1 MRTFIASVFAAA
13 MLFPASA
20 QDEGASAKATMRTAE
35 GVEAGTVTFR
45 QTKSGMLHVIVE
57 MTGLKPGPHAFHV
70 HEKGA
75 CDAATGFESAGGHL
89 AGGRKH
95 GVDNA
100 DGPHAGDFPNV
111 HVGQEGVLKAEFFTD
126 RLSISGGD
134 AALLDEDGSA
144 VMVHADADDNASDPS
159 GEAGA
164 RIACGVVEQPG

>member
-1 MRTFIASVFAAA
+1 MRMIVTALFAAG
-13 MLFPASA
+13 MLLPATAQEGGSRASA
-20 QDEGASAKATMRTAE
+20 TMTTAE
-35 GVEAGTVTFR
+35 GGQAGTVTF
-45 QTKSGMLHVIVE
+45 QETKSGLLHVIVE

-70 HEKGA
+70 HEKGT
-75 CDAATGFESAGGHL
+75 CDAASGFESAGGHL
-89 AGGRKH
+89 AGGKKH

-134 AALLDEDGSA
+134 AALLDEDGAA
-144 VMVHADADDNASDPS
+144 VMVHAEADDNASDPA